1 MPLITKIK
9 QNLADYSGTW
19 KEKRKGRYL
28 FYVTIAERKV
38 FLSRRRLVY
47 RAKLR
52 INDKKK
58 EVIFQEMLKETS
70 SGLLPATGYGFKTES
85 YNTLNKERKGVIEEQ
100 SRLFGKDYTY
110 RFDFSEIRSKIKGVV
125 KENGYLFTYKLL

>member
-19 KEKRKGRYL
+19 KEKRKGPYL

-47 RAKLR
+47 KAKLR

-58 EVIFQEMLKETS
+58 EVIFQDMLKETS

-85 YNTLNKERKGVIEEQ
+85 YNTLNKARKGVIEEQ
-100 SRLFGKDYTY
+100 SRLFGKDYSY
-110 RFDFSEIRSKIKGVV
+110 RFDFSEIRRKIKGVV
-125 KENGYLFTYKLL
+125 KANGYLFTYKLL